1 LLISNNRNS
10 HQVVKSRETKLVI
23 FLNVNEIYNKTVGEA
38 LTVNFV
44 KRENNYRKELYY
56 TRGECT

>member
-1 LLISNNRNS
+1 
-10 HQVVKSRETKLVI
+10 VKSRETIVI
-23 FLNVNEIYNKTVGEA
+23 FLNVNEIYNETVGEA
-38 LTVNFV
+38 LTVNFF